1 MVNLHPGLPGI
12 VPVRSPSLRELL
24 TATPFLSILIE
35 TIDYVVALD
44 SMELG
49 IKIMIF
55 KEVEPSLDWQHLVI
69 SMKTQRTLHKDAVP
83 ILAESRSF
91 FNRVSSES
99 SSPSPKE
106 GELWT
111 APSCCVLIPS
121 SCSCLPGV
129 EIPPLL
135 LSALMWWEGKGWARR
150 AQARRS
156 GRSGCLP
163 SAFAA
168 RTVLEAMPIKRLL
181 CLHTVGSALPSPSSD
196 LPAWGATG
204 IISFP
209 S

>member
-1 MVNLHPGLPGI
+1 MVNLHPGLPGT
-12 VPVRSPSLRELL
+12 VPVRSPILRELL

-69 SMKTQRTLHKDAVP
+69 SMKTQRILHKDAVP
-83 ILAESRSF
+83 ILAESRV
-91 FNRVSSES
+91 RSES
-99 SSPSPKE
+99 SSPSPKG

-121 SCSCLPGV
+121 PCSCLPGV

-150 AQARRS
+150 AQAR
-156 GRSGCLP
+156 RSGCLP